1 MPELKMITPLLDR
14 IIAGDAI
21 SHHNGIR
28 CYPAMN
34 EDTKE
39 KFIIKV
45 ISVPSSQTQ
54 LDALL
59 LTGALKSEEDAK
71 KYFEDRAKELVTE
84 IEVLQQLSRQEG
96 FLPCVG
102 YQIAEKTDT
111 VGYDIY
117 ILTEYRRS
125 LERQFTKKPL
135 SQLDAVNLG
144 LDLCSALSAC
154 RRNGY
159 LFVNLKPNNIYVSE
173 SGEYRIA
180 DLGFVPLSSL
190 KYTILSDNYIGAY
203 TAPEIEDAF
212 SSLNDTLDV
221 YALGLILYQI
231 YNGGTMPE
239 KSPVTAP
246 AYADAELSEI
256 IMKAISAKPED
267 RWENPA
273 QMGQMLVSYM
283 QKNGISDL
291 PIVPHAPEPEPEPEP
306 IEAEPVA
313 ETEEGITVSEMI
325 EIIDTIEETSEEP
338 CDVSSDKAVDEVV
351 KETAEE
357 PAVETEEPAEAIAN
371 TDIVPANEEVAA
383 EEIPAPIDTKE
394 PIPAPEAELI
404 IVEQLSLL
412 DQDFSP
418 LPEISAEIPEEEPFS
433 APDTEMIETGIQDNI
448 LPDEKA
454 IEQDPSPAED
464 IPEIIPAIPAEIT
477 DENQAHSDYD
487 GLSDEVTQILS
498 QADELAEVSVPEP
511 VVAPEPVEINLPEET
526 EEISEI
532 PAEEPQPENTED
544 TNAMKRDD
552 YFSEEYLSEDQ
563 PKRKSHW
570 LRNTIIILVL
580 LLTLLGGFLF
590 YRFYVLKTVTQFQLS
605 GSSDTLTVFVAS
617 DAKEGELYVSFTD
630 PQMITTSIPVVDGKV
645 EISKLSPST
654 KYTVT
659 LNVSGLHVLKGNTQ
673 AEYTTP
679 AETTIVNYEVQVGQN
694 QGAVDISFAVNGPES
709 DRWSFTYEAP
719 GIAPETIE
727 FVGYSFSLKGLKQN
741 VIYTG
746 VLKPEKNLL
755 ITEPLEI
762 VFSASE
768 LIQAKDL
775 RIIGCSGG
783 TLTAQWQ
790 APESVEVESWSVRC
804 YNDNYDQ
811 TQYDLKTTTAVFT
824 GLNSS
829 ESFTV
834 EVWAK
839 GQTVRQSVKIEDNSI
854 TVKDLSA
861 DLATTGRITLTWK
874 TSAAT
879 QNGWIVSYTVDGSET
894 VFERSVSENKAVI
907 DPVAPGAKY
916 TFTVKA
922 ADQSTTTFCDSFTC
936 TIPDIEGKFSMTLNE
951 RTISGDNLQISMCK
965 RPQTGAWS
973 ASDLTP
979 DHYTQNFKNG
989 ESAAFLFFLKDE
1001 FEEAD
1006 QILNIMITVTDEN
1019 GSLVSI
1025 SAQTDTWNSMWNQN
1039 YYSLNLGETPRKIGC
1054 YTATIYINNMYLA
1067 EFDFAIS

>member
-1 MPELKMITPLLDR
+1 MPELKMISPLLDR

-21 SHHNGIR
+21 SDHNGIR

-39 KFIIKV
+39 KYIIKV

-59 LTGALKSEEDAK
+59 LTGALKSEADAK

-84 IEVLQQLSRQEG
+84 IEVLQLLSRQEG

-159 LFVNLKPNNIYVSE
+159 LFVNLKPSNIYVSE
-173 SGEYRIA
+173 NGEYRIA
-180 DLGFVPLSSL
+180 DLGFVTLNSL
-190 KYTILSDNYIGAY
+190 KYAILSNNYIGAY

-212 SSLNDTLDV
+212 SPLNETLDV

-239 KSPVTAP
+239 KTGLAAP
-246 AYADAELSEI
+246 AYADTELSEI
-256 IMKAISAKPED
+256 IMKAISARPED
-267 RWENPA
+267 RWESPA

-291 PIVPHAPEPEPEPEP
+291 PIVPPAPEPEPEPEP
-306 IEAEPVA
+306 IEAKPTA
-313 ETEEGITVSEMI
+313 ETVGEEISVSEMI
-325 EIIDTIEETSEEP
+325 EIIDTI
-338 CDVSSDKAVDEVV
+338 DEVSEV
-351 KETAEE
+351 TNDV
-357 PAVETEEPAEAIAN
+357 PADEAVEEPAEATEAADIA
-371 TDIVPANEEVAA
+371 PASEET
-383 EEIPAPIDTKE
+383 ENAPDPIATKE
-394 PIPAPEAELI
+394 PIQAPEAEVI

-412 DQDFSP
+412 DQELYP
-418 LPEISAEIPEEEPFS
+418 LPETEAKTDNSDIEE
-433 APDTEMIETGIQDNI
+433 T
-448 LPDEKA
+448 
-454 IEQDPSPAED
+454 
-464 IPEIIPAIPAEIT
+464 PAEIAEAAIDAD
-477 DENQAHSDYD
+477 DEVIEPEEIFSPVEEKVAVQESVQEAAPPIVVPVEDLPVVDAASAPAASDYD
-487 GLSDEVTQILS
+487 GLSDEVTQMLS
-498 QADELAEVSVPEP
+498 QADELAELSVPEP
-511 VVAPEPVEINLPEET
+511 VVAPEPVEISLSEET
-526 EEISEI
+526 EEVSEDQV
-532 PAEEPQPENTED
+532 EETQPENTED
-544 TNAMKRDD
+544 TKPMKRDD
-552 YFSEEYLSEDQ
+552 YFSDEYFSDDQ
-563 PKRKSHW
+563 PKRNSHW

-605 GSSDTLTVFVAS
+605 DSSDTLTVLVAS
-617 DAKEGELYVSFTD
+617 DAKEGDLYVSFTD
-630 PQMITTSIPVVDGKV
+630 PQMVTTSIPVVDGKV

-654 KYTVT
+654 KYSVT
-659 LNVSGLHVLKGNTQ
+659 LNISGLHVLKGNTQ

-719 GIAPETIE
+719 GIAPETVE

-775 RIIGCSGG
+775 RIISCSGG
-783 TLTAQWQ
+783 TLAAQWQ
-790 APESVEVESWSVRC
+790 APESVEVESWSARC
-804 YNDNYDQ
+804 YNENYDE
-811 TQYDLKTTTAVFT
+811 TQYDLKTTNAVFT

-861 DLATTGRITLTWK
+861 DLAATGRITLTWK
-874 TSAAT
+874 TSAAP
-879 QNGWIVSYTVDGSET
+879 QSGWIVSYTVDGSET
-894 VFERSVSENKAVI
+894 VFERSVTENKAVI

-922 ADQSTTTFCDSFTC
+922 TDPSTTTFCDSFTC
-936 TIPDIEGKFSMTLNE
+936 TVPDIEGKFSMTLNE
-951 RTISGDNLQISMCK
+951 RAISADNIQISMCK
-965 RPQTGAWS
+965 RPSTGAWS

-979 DHYTQNFKNG
+979 DHYTQNFGVG

-1006 QILNIMITVTDEN
+1006 QILNIVITVTDESGN
-1019 GSLVSI
+1019 LVSI
-1025 SAQTDTWNSMWNQN
+1025 SSQTDTWNSMWNQN

-1067 EFDFAIS
+1067 EYDFAIS